1 MLVKEG
7 GVKILE
13 SLQNENSDNN
23 TTQQPN
29 VRTLCRAILDT
40 LALQPC

>member
-7 GVKILE
+7 GVEILE
-13 SLQNENSDNN
+13 SLQMENSESIA
-23 TTQQPN
+23 QPN

-40 LALQPC
+40 LAQQPC